1 MAGRAAAVPA
11 ALVLCAV
18 FVRGGPADSTIHGGF
33 LHSLGLAEGQS
44 SHHGAGRAV
53 IAAMRANRSHASP
66 NTCSIYHY
74 ASALELCQAEHPSRN
89 AWELLL
95 QDGRHHSLW
104 GGGEESPRPESG
116 WCKEEWYYRG
126 EKRRGCLHEPLA
138 ADSSEPTSSRPW
150 CVVDEGAPHAYV
162 GAWGP
167 WQYCDGASHTAAAQP
182 HSWVSE
188 PQASFAAESAPD
200 FDALCVGRHG
210 RRATCTAA
218 MGDVLRSCQGT
229 RDPVMARL
237 STLLEDTSCDVA
249 PSDFASPDV
258 KIAEGRCPA
267 GYRMPNSRQECVDV
281 WQVGSQGQLADC
293 SYLPGAADAPRC
305 FFRTDSDSVCWNEL
319 GAGETFWRNT
329 LLLCGKT
336 GAPDAHGR
344 NESRRIPPA
353 GAAEPATKNYTFHL
367 RLAVKEDVW
376 GLLARPGATI
386 GSNDLWLNK
395 VAENA
400 VVAKEEV
407 RFNTLTHMQSVTPN
421 STVEVP
427 ESCTPQAVK
436 PHCSW
441 GGPLSCR
448 APIEHGPSYSYDI
461 CHVSAA
467 TAGLG
472 CECCATLT
480 ADRCCEQEDEYTCTK
495 ACGFVSRQR
504 GQRVRPVWCEAFTP
518 DCGGFVRGDAASCG
532 AGCAHTPAHTAP
544 ETIHTQKFSKG
555 VAPAVQE
562 KQFRA
567 ARRTL
572 SVAVM
577 LLSLTGDELAN
588 VNVMTNSYL
597 STDAQGRVVSAEAN
611 KTVLNFK

>member
-18 FVRGGPADSTIHGGF
+18 FVRGGPADSGVHGGF

-44 SHHGAGRAV
+44 SEHGAGRAV
-53 IAAMRANRSHASP
+53 IAAMRANGSDTRKQR
-66 NTCSIYHY
+66 CSIYHY
-74 ASALELCQAEHPSRN
+74 ASALELCEGEHPSRN

-95 QDGRHHSLW
+95 QHGRHHSLW
-104 GGGEESPRPESG
+104 GGGEESPRPNSG

-138 ADSSEPTSSRPW
+138 ADSSAPASSRPW
-150 CVVDEGAPHAYV
+150 CVVDERAPHAYV

-200 FDALCVGRHG
+200 FDALCVGRRG

-237 STLLEDTSCDVA
+237 STLLEDTSCDLA

-281 WQVGSQGQLADC
+281 WQVGSQEQLADC
-293 SYLPGAADAPRC
+293 SYWPGAADAPRC

-319 GAGETFWRNT
+319 GAGETFWGNT

-336 GAPDAHGR
+336 APGGDDDGDAHGR

-353 GAAEPATKNYTFHL
+353 GAAPPATQYYTFHL
-367 RLAVKEDVW
+367 RLAVKDDVW
-376 GLLARPGATI
+376 GVLARPGATI

-400 VVAKEEV
+400 VVDIAEV

-427 ESCTPQAVK
+427 ESCTPQAVE

-448 APIEHGPSYSYDI
+448 APIEHGPSYDV

-467 TAGLG
+467 TVGLG
-472 CECCATLT
+472 
-480 ADRCCEQEDEYTCTK
+480 
-495 ACGFVSRQR
+495 
-504 GQRVRPVWCEAFTP
+504 
-518 DCGGFVRGDAASCG
+518 
-532 AGCAHTPAHTAP
+532 
-544 ETIHTQKFSKG
+544 
-555 VAPAVQE
+555 
-562 KQFRA
+562 
-567 ARRTL
+567 
-572 SVAVM
+572 
-577 LLSLTGDELAN
+577 
-588 VNVMTNSYL
+588 
-597 STDAQGRVVSAEAN
+597 
-611 KTVLNFK
+611 